1 MSIFSPA
8 RTLVDLVPRSSC
20 NAGLQLSVTNCIGT
34 AARRQ
39 DQKSISGAAA
49 ARKAVLDHS
58 ATLALCGIAAGH
70 LREEKTW
77 VAEATKKPAGR
88 QLRAEVAQISG
99 CSENSLENREEDSA
113 KRSLGERGRSV
124 KK

>member
-20 NAGLQLSVTNCIGT
+20 NVGLQLSVTNCIGT

-49 ARKAVLDHS
+49 ARKAVLD
-58 ATLALCGIAAGH
+58 GIAAGH